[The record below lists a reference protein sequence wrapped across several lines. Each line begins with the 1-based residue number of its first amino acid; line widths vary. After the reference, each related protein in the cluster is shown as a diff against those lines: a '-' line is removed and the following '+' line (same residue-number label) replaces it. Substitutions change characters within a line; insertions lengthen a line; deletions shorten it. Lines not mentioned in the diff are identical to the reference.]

1 MVTEVRPMEVKKTQ
15 TQTQPIATS
24 VKEKDASLSAW
35 NLKEF
40 IGEIK
45 EEVSKITWTSPAE
58 LKAYTQIVVG
68 ATFAFGMG
76 IYILDLL
83 IQGVLNGLASVI
95 HLIAG

>member
-1 MVTEVRPMEVKKTQ
+1 MVTEVRPMDVKKTQ
-15 TQTQPIATS
+15 IQVQPIAPS
-24 VKEKDASLSAW
+24 VKEKDAALNAW
-35 NLKEF
+35 KPKEF

-45 EEVSKITWTSPAE
+45 DELSKITWTSPEE

-76 IYILDLL
+76 IYLLDLL
-83 IQGVLNGLASVI
+83 IQSVLTGLASAV